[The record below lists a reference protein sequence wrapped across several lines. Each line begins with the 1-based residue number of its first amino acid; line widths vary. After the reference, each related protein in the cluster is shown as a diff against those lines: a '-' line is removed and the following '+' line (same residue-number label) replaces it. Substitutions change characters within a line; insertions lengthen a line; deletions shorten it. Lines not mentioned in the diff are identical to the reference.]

1 MRTTLN
7 LDDNLMRE
15 ARKRAV
21 REGRTLTSVL
31 EEALRLLL
39 TQPRPR
45 RPYRLAWVTTRGT
58 GAPAVDVADRN
69 ALYDR
74 MEGLG

>member
-7 LDDNLMRE
+7 LDDSLLRE
-15 ARKRAV
+15 ARKRAA
-21 REGRTLTSVL
+21 REGRTLTSIF

-45 RPYRLAWVTTRGT
+45 RPYRFAWVTRRGT
-58 GAPAVDVADRN
+58 GAPAVDVADRD

-74 MEGLG
+74 MEGVG